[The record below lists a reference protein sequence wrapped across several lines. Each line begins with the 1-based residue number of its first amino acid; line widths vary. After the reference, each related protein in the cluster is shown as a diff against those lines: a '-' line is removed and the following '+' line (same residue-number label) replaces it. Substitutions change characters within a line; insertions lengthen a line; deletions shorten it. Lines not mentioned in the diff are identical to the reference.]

1 MNDWGHTG
9 NQAGI
14 KLPSQAYSN
23 ILLCFDK
30 LLELLKIVKVLPTQE
45 FALCSPNRDGV
56 PSECPTGLMTPAACE
71 LERWECD

>member
-9 NQAGI
+9 NQAEI

-30 LLELLKIVKVLPTQE
+30 LPEILKIVKVLPTQE
-45 FALCSPNRDGV
+45 FALSSPIGMESPQNAQPG
-56 PSECPTGLMTPAACE
+56 
-71 LERWECD
+71 